1 MMNNANIAAIEFWM
15 SVVPFSFLAIWYWV
29 PYCRK
34 SSFAAG
40 VTPLLFIHAF
50 RHMGLFYLSTAAVA
64 VPPPIEFASP
74 TAWGDVAAA
83 VLAICALLAVR
94 YAAPLGKPAVWL
106 FSVVGIGDLVVA
118 TINSNRY
125 AVIEHHLGI
134 AYLLWVIVVPALLVS
149 HILILWLLL
158 RTQRAAE

>member
-1 MMNNANIAAIEFWM
+1 MNNANIAALEFWM
-15 SVVPFSFLAIWYWV
+15 SVLPFSLLAIWYWV

-40 VTPLLFIHAF
+40 VTPLLLIHVF
-50 RHMGLFYLSTAAVA
+50 RHMGFFYLSTAAVA
-64 VPPPIEFASP
+64 VPPPIEFANP
-74 TAWGDVAAA
+74 TAWGDLAAA
-83 VLAICALLAVR
+83 VLAVLALLAVR
-94 YAAPLGKPAVWL
+94 YAAPLGKLAVWL

-125 AVIEHHLGI
+125 AVGEYHLGI

-149 HILILWLLL
+149 HVMILWLLL
-158 RTQRAAE
+158 RTQRPAR